1 MPTGDGSLT
10 DLLGILAV
18 FLLVA
23 ANGFFVA
30 AEFSMVAVRR
40 SRVQRLVAKGKRNAK
55 ALDRALSQLDANLAA
70 CQLGINTGPTLPGM
84 IPGFQ
89 HQHGSPFAQHHTR
102 AVYRKRSAGIIRDHP
117 QRLPGF

>member
-1 MPTGDGSLT
+1 MPTGDGSLI
-10 DLLGILAV
+10 DFLGILAV

-40 SRVQRLVAKGKRNAK
+40 SRVARLVAKGKRNAK

-70 CQLGINTGPTLPGM
+70 CQLGITISSLGLGWIGEPALAHLIEPLLSRRSR
-84 IPGFQ
+84 
-89 HQHGSPFAQHHTR
+89 GSL
-102 AVYRKRSAGIIRDHP
+102 RSPALMSSRS
-117 QRLPGF
+117 